1 MLILLSVLSVF
12 LFRNYFFKGQ
22 VPFPSNLLVAYHS
35 PWADYEWEGYPNGP
49 PNKPIGFDNLKLF
62 YPFRKFTT
70 EQLAQGHIPLWNPY
84 VFSGNI
90 HLATYQSAV
99 LYPLNVLYFVLPQI
113 DAWSL
118 LIIAQSIIAGIF
130 TYLFLK
136 KLSLSFKSS
145 LFGAVL
151 FAYSGWM
158 TVWSQESL
166 VIEHTALWLPMIL
179 YSIERLFS
187 KYSYANW
194 LLLVLGLSL
203 SILAGFLQMSIYSF
217 TIAGLWIL
225 YRWKNKDRRQLK
237 QLYPFIFG
245 LLVAILLVGI
255 HLVPAIEA
263 FFGSPR
269 GQVDAKFLFDDYL
282 AKPWHLLTFL
292 IPDFWGNPGAYN
304 YFGKGFY
311 HESVIYF
318 GIPGFM
324 LALYA
329 LFSESVSLKI
339 NKMAFFKWVGI
350 TALLLGFS
358 PVGWL
363 LYYSRLPI
371 LSVIMPSR
379 IFIIAVFSLS
389 VLSAYGMEKFLSEKW
404 NKKVWLGIIMVFAS
418 IFAISW
424 GVIGLAKMANI
435 SDYVYKWYFPYL
447 KAIND
452 PFGNFATVSYRNT
465 ILSSLLFGVTV
476 IGIFM
481 GGIKK
486 YSISKLSYYVLI
498 VISLVSSFYFANKY
512 LYFSERKFVFPQVP
526 VLTKL
531 QEIAGLNRVWGY
543 GNGYIEKNMLMYYGL
558 YSPEGYD
565 ALFPQEYGE
574 LLFSQEVQGS
584 ITKQI
589 LRTDANIRQASEHE
603 AVLGNP
609 YRTKLLSLLGVK
621 YILEAKE
628 GEGKDWNTTEERF
641 PAESFKLE
649 WEDDKY
655 RIYQNLDSL
664 PRSFLVNDYVVL
676 KDKQEIADTLFSET
690 FDLSKTVIVEE
701 ELSFDRSQNCAV
713 GTSKITS
720 YTPNRVEIETDSR
733 CPAILFLSDN
743 YYPGWNAYID
753 EEKTKIYRSDY
764 SFRAV
769 TVPEGI
775 HKVQFK
781 YEPLSFKLGI
791 LLTSLGFISLLVIIR
806 R

>member
-1 MLILLSVLSVF
+1 
-12 LFRNYFFKGQ
+12 
-22 VPFPSNLLVAYHS
+22 
-35 PWADYEWEGYPNGP
+35 
-49 PNKPIGFDNLKLF
+49 
-62 YPFRKFTT
+62 
-70 EQLAQGHIPLWNPY
+70 
-84 VFSGNI
+84 
-90 HLATYQSAV
+90 
-99 LYPLNVLYFVLPQI
+99 
-113 DAWSL
+113 
-118 LIIAQSIIAGIF
+118 
-130 TYLFLK
+130 
-136 KLSLSFKSS
+136 
-145 LFGAVL
+145 
-151 FAYSGWM
+151 
-158 TVWSQESL
+158 
-166 VIEHTALWLPMIL
+166 
-179 YSIERLFS
+179 
-187 KYSYANW
+187 
-194 LLLVLGLSL
+194 
-203 SILAGFLQMSIYSF
+203 
-217 TIAGLWIL
+217 
-225 YRWKNKDRRQLK
+225 
-237 QLYPFIFG
+237 
-245 LLVAILLVGI
+245 
-255 HLVPAIEA
+255 
-263 FFGSPR
+263 
-269 GQVDAKFLFDDYL
+269 
-282 AKPWHLLTFL
+282 
-292 IPDFWGNPGAYN
+292 
-304 YFGKGFY
+304 
-311 HESVIYF
+311 
-318 GIPGFM
+318 
-324 LALYA
+324 
-329 LFSESVSLKI
+329 
-339 NKMAFFKWVGI
+339 
-350 TALLLGFS
+350 
-358 PVGWL
+358 
-363 LYYSRLPI
+363 
-371 LSVIMPSR
+371 
-379 IFIIAVFSLS
+379 
-389 VLSAYGMEKFLSEKW
+389 
-404 NKKVWLGIIMVFAS
+404 
-418 IFAISW
+418 
-424 GVIGLAKMANI
+424 
-435 SDYVYKWYFPYL
+435 
-447 KAIND
+447 
-452 PFGNFATVSYRNT
+452 
-465 ILSSLLFGVTV
+465 
-476 IGIFM
+476 
-481 GGIKK
+481 
-486 YSISKLSYYVLI
+486 
-498 VISLVSSFYFANKY
+498 
-512 LYFSERKFVFPQVP
+512 
-526 VLTKL
+526 
-531 QEIAGLNRVWGY
+531 
-543 GNGYIEKNMLMYYGL
+543 MYYGL

>member
-70 EQLAQGHIPLWNPY
+70 EQLSQGQIPLWNPY

-118 LIIAQSIIAGIF
+118 LIVVQSIIAGIF

-145 LFGAVL
+145 LFGTVL
-151 FAYSGWM
+151 FVYSGWM

-203 SILAGFLQMSIYSF
+203 SILAGFLQMTIYSF
-217 TIAGLWIL
+217 FLAGLWIL

-255 HLVPAIEA
+255 YLVPAIEA

-282 AKPWHLLTFL
+282 AEPWHLLTFL

-304 YFGKGFY
+304 YFGNGFY

-329 LFSESVSLKI
+329 LFSKCVSSKY
-339 NKMAFFKWVGI
+339 NKMAFFKWTGI

-358 PVGWL
+358 PIGWL

-379 IFIIAVFSLS
+379 IFIVAVFSLS
-389 VLSAYGMEKFLSEKW
+389 VLSAYGMEKFLIEKW
-404 NKKVWLGIIMVFAS
+404 NKKVWLGIILSLTS
-418 IFAISW
+418 IFAIAW
-424 GVIGLAKMANI
+424 GIIGLAKITNI
-435 SDYVYKWYFPYL
+435 SAHIYKWYFPYL

-452 PFGNFATVSYRNT
+452 PFGNLAIVSFRNT
-465 ILSSLLFGVTV
+465 ILSSLLFSATV
-476 IGIFM
+476 IGIFT

-486 YSISKLSYYVLI
+486 YSVSRLSYYVLI

-526 VLTKL
+526 VFTEL
-531 QEIAGLNRVWGY
+531 QKIAGLDRVWGY

-565 ALFPQEYGE
+565 ALFSQEYGE

-589 LRTDANIRQASEHE
+589 LRTDANIRQASEYE
-603 AVLGNP
+603 AVLGNR
-609 YRTKLLSLLGVK
+609 YRAKLLSLLGVK

-628 GEGKDWNTTEERF
+628 GEGKDWNTTEKRF
-641 PAESFKLE
+641 PADSFKLE
-649 WEDDKY
+649 WEDDAY
-655 RIYQNLDSL
+655 RIYENLNSL

-676 KDKQEIADTLFSET
+676 KDKQEIADKLFSET

-701 ELSFDRSQNCAV
+701 ELSLDYSRDCSS
-713 GTSKITS
+713 GISEITS
-720 YTPNRVEIETDSR
+720 YTPNQVDIETDSR

-753 EEKTKIYRSDY
+753 GEKTKIYRSDY